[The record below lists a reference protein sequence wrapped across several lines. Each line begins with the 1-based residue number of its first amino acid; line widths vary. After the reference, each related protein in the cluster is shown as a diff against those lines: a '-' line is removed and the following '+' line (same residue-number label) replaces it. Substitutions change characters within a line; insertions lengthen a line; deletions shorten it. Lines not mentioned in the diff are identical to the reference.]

1 MRRRFP
7 ILLLSL
13 FFLAGL
19 VVEAQASVPVLP
31 PDLAGWQVTPAAP
44 QAVPAAAAAAMREF
58 GLLAQETALLTRGN
72 RQVRLEAWKFGDATG
87 GFGAFTYFRSSAAR
101 QVKWDRPASQA
112 ALGSQ
117 QAWGWRNHWVL
128 HLTAAPNSGLPGQA
142 EIGAMLAALPHLPQ
156 GSHALPVLPQ
166 YLPER
171 GLVVGSV
178 AYAEGPAA
186 LAHAAP
192 WLPAGPVGFDRDAE
206 VVVADYRTDS
216 LAGQLA
222 MIGYPTPQI
231 AQNRLA
237 ALGAAGIT
245 AQRTG
250 TMLVIWHGPESKAS
264 QSLVGSLREH
274 SVVTWTRPAG
284 IESLP
289 ALILGIFALVGVI
302 IVISLAAGFAT
313 GGVRALLARIFP
325 GRFPLHSS
333 GARFIRLNLR

>member
-1 MRRRFP
+1 MWRRIP
-7 ILLLSL
+7 ILLISL
-13 FFLAGL
+13 FYVGGL
-19 VVEAQASVPVLP
+19 VEAQARGPLLP
-31 PDLAGWQVTPAAP
+31 PDLAGWQVAP
-44 QAVPAAAAAAMREF
+44 MAPPSAPAAAAMREF
-58 GLLAQETALLTRGN
+58 GLQAYESALLTRGN
-72 RQVRLEAWKFGDATG
+72 RQVHLEAWKFGDASG
-87 GFGAFTYFRSSAAR
+87 GFGAFTYFRSPAAR
-101 QVKWDRPASQA
+101 QVKWAQPTTQA
-112 ALGSQ
+112 ALDNR

-128 HLTAAPNSGLPGQA
+128 HLTAAPNAGLPGQG
-142 EIGAMLAALPHLPQ
+142 EIGAMLAALPRVPQ
-156 GSHALPVLPQ
+156 GSHALPVLPL
-166 YLPER
+166 YLPAR

-206 VVVADYRTDS
+206 VVVANYRADS

-222 MIGYPTPQI
+222 LIGYPTPQV
-231 AQNRLA
+231 AQDRLA
-237 ALGAAGIT
+237 ALGAAGMV

-264 QSLVGSLREH
+264 RSLVGSLREH
-274 SVVTWTRPAG
+274 SVVTWTKPPG

-302 IVISLAAGFAT
+302 IVVSLAAGFAT
-313 GGVRALLARIFP
+313 SGARALLARIFP
-325 GRFPLHSS
+325 RRFPLHSS